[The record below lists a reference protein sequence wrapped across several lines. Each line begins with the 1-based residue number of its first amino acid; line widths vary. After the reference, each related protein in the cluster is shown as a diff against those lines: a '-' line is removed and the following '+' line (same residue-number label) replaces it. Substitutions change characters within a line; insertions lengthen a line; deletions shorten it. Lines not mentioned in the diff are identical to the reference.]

1 MHLGTMIARASG
13 ATMRRREFITL
24 VGGVAA
30 AWPVTVRAQQ
40 GRRPVRIGFVPVG
53 SPNNKYDQ
61 SLVEAFRQGLRQT
74 GLVEDRDI
82 VLDVVWPKNDPNE
95 AVSEALKRGAG
106 ILIPCGSSASVA
118 AKQQTSIIPILFL
131 NVGDPIAM
139 GLVESFP
146 HPGRNATGFSDNLT
160 DLSGK
165 LVELDRDLS
174 LERVIIDYFWYT
186 AWPDGQ
192 NRYNATEQAARAAG
206 MTLRPR
212 GISDIAQL
220 DGAFVAIKQ
229 MGARAVVVQ
238 PSPFTYGQRGAIIAS
253 ATKNGLGT
261 IFAFPVAAR
270 EGSLIAY
277 GPDYLHMYR
286 RAPLYVERLL
296 KGIKPADLPVEQPS
310 KVELLV
316 NTRTAKALGIELPL
330 PLLIRA
336 DELIE

>member
-1 MHLGTMIARASG
+1 
-13 ATMRRREFITL
+13 MRRREFITL
-24 VGGVAA
+24 IGASAA
-30 AWPVTVRAQQ
+30 TWPLALQAQQ
-40 GRRPVRIGFVPVG
+40 GKSPVRLGFLPIGLPD
-53 SPNNKYDQ
+53 NKYDQ
-61 SLVEAFRQGLRQT
+61 SLVEAFRQGLRT
-74 GLVEDRDI
+74 AGLVEGQ
-82 VLDVVWPKNDPNE
+82 DVVMDVIWSKGDANE

-106 ILIPCGSSASVA
+106 LLVPCGSSASVA
-118 AKQQTSIIPILFL
+118 AKRQTSTIPILFL

-139 GLVESFP
+139 GLVESFA

-165 LVELDRDLS
+165 LVELAKNMS
-174 LERVIIDYFWYT
+174 MERRIVEYFWYT

-192 NRYNATEQAARAAG
+192 NRYNTTEQAVRAAG
-206 MTLRPR
+206 MTLRST

-220 DGAFVAIKQ
+220 NEALVAIKET
-229 MGARAVVVQ
+229 GARIVIVQ
-238 PSPFTYGQRGAIIAS
+238 PSPFTYTQRGLIIAS

-270 EGSLIAY
+270 EGSLISY

-286 RAPLYVERLL
+286 RAPFYVGRIL
-296 KGIKPADLPVEQPS
+296 KGTNPAELPVEQPT

-316 NTRTAKALGIELPL
+316 NTQTAKNLGIELPL